1 MSAVYDVSL
10 FNRDFKNRFISQYDE
25 STQVS
30 LSYVFR
36 KAAELEYSLGKD
48 VYDFNR
54 EELDNLFYVFD
65 CKSKDSVASKISIVN
80 KYIDF
85 AIEQG
90 FLKTGINLTKNFVG
104 QEYYEKYI
112 SKIAERKKYLTKE
125 QFENLLD
132 FCVNDQ
138 DRAIF
143 ALLYEGA
150 RGRQEEE
157 NSLEEL
163 INLKLSDCNLETNEV
178 KLTRNNGETR
188 TIVVSNETMEILKF
202 ADAQKTYLRGN
213 GEISEWMKAKKND
226 KMKLHQNG
234 HILKPT
240 GIADFGLISE
250 QSIRQRITGIRKR
263 YGMNPFITVAN
274 IWYSGMVE
282 YGKKIKQE
290 KGKDL
295 EGEDYREIC
304 IRFGHDPVYYSKIK
318 SRIEKYI

>member
-25 STQVS
+25 TTQVS
-30 LSYVFR
+30 LSYIFR
-36 KAAELEYSLGKD
+36 RAAELEYSLGKD
-48 VYDFNR
+48 IYDFNR
-54 EELDNLFYVFD
+54 EELDSLFFVFD
-65 CKSKDSVASKISIVN
+65 SKSKDSVASRISIIS

-104 QEYYEKYI
+104 QEYYEKFV
-112 SKIAERKKYLTKE
+112 SKVAERKKYLSKE
-125 QFENLLD
+125 QFEDLLE

-143 ALLYEGA
+143 VLLYEGA

-178 KLTRNNGETR
+178 TLTRNNGETR

-202 ADAQKTYLRGN
+202 ADAQEKYLKSN
-213 GEISEWMKAKKND
+213 GEVSDWMKAKKND
-226 KMKLHQNG
+226 KMMLHQNG

-240 GIADFGLISE
+240 GITDFGLISE
-250 QSIRQRITGIRKR
+250 QSIKQRITGIRKR
-263 YGMNPFITVAN
+263 YGNPFITISS

-282 YGKKIKQE
+282 YGKKIKQRT
-290 KGKDL
+290 
-295 EGEDYREIC
+295 GEELTGDDYKEIC
-304 IRFGHDPVYYSKIK
+304 VRFGHDPVYYSKIK
-318 SRIEKYI
+318 QRIGKYI